1 MKVLYFEGAGW
12 SGADISRATIG
23 NCRIR
28 TAFHLDNGRAV
39 YLEIIGSEKTKYSSP
54 KIHKWQYTG
63 FVDACF
69 YITDEKPNDD
79 QNKYSICLGR
89 PEDDNYTGIL
99 KLLEVLLSS
108 ERDPS
113 EKKKILEEGFSIKMT
128 KQLEGEVS
136 VMCNLSEDVE
146 QRGIAKG
153 FAQGMAQGIAQGKEE
168 GTLWHIQSLMRTLKL
183 TVEQA
188 MDALQIPKSERAKYV
203 ELLNK

>member
-1 MKVLYFEGAGW
+1 MISAQYGKEFTNSHYGNIHKVYSIWVCLNSPQKRKNTITKYLIKEENL
-12 SGADISRATIG
+12 IG
-23 NCRIR
+23 NVKEERKNYDLLTVIM
-28 TAFHLDNGRAV
+28 
-39 YLEIIGSEKTKYSSP
+39 
-54 KIHKWQYTG
+54 
-63 FVDACF
+63 
-69 YITDEKPNDD
+69 
-79 QNKYSICLGR
+79 ICLGR

-113 EKKKILEEGFSIKMT
+113 EKKKILEEDFSIKMT

>member
-1 MKVLYFEGAGW
+1 M
-12 SGADISRATIG
+12 
-23 NCRIR
+23 
-28 TAFHLDNGRAV
+28 
-39 YLEIIGSEKTKYSSP
+39 
-54 KIHKWQYTG
+54 
-63 FVDACF
+63 
-69 YITDEKPNDD
+69 
-79 QNKYSICLGR
+79 
-89 PEDDNYTGIL
+89 
-99 KLLEVLLSS
+99 LSS

-113 EKKKILEEGFSIKMT
+113 EKKKILEEDFSIKMT